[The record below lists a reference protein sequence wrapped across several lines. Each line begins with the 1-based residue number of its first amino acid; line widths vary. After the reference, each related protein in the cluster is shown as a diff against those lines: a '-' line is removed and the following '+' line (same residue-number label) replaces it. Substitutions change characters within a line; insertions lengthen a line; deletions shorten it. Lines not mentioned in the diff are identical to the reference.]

1 MMRILTLSLIA
12 SLLLCGCTI
21 FSGDRTA
28 RPYQT
33 DSRLVA
39 TTHNAVDQLLNSIPL
54 GKGLDKKLPLI
65 VASAVNV
72 DDLNSSRLGR
82 TMAEQFGSR
91 LATHGYAVIELKLR
105 DSIFVKQGEGEL
117 LLSREVKEL
126 SRKQQAQ
133 AVLVATYAQ
142 SLTNLFV
149 TVKLVGTG
157 DNQIIAAYD
166 FVLPVDA
173 DVRSLLWSKQR

>member
-1 MMRILTLSLIA
+1 MMR
-12 SLLLCGCTI
+12 LLLLLLAFLVLSGCSL
-21 FSGDRTA
+21 FSWNSGA

-33 DSRLVA
+33 DSQLVA
-39 TTHNAVDQLLNSIPL
+39 TTHQAVDQLLAAIPA
-54 GKGLDKKLPLI
+54 GKGLDRKLPLL

-72 DDLNSSRLGR
+72 DDLTSSRLGR

-126 SRKQQAQ
+126 SRTQQAQ

-142 SLTNLFV
+142 SLSNVYV
-149 TVKLVGTG
+149 TLKLVGAG
-157 DNQIIAAYD
+157 DSQIIAAHD
-166 FVLPVDA
+166 FALPVDA
-173 DVRSLLWSKQR
+173 EVRSLLWKQR